1 MDVLINRLE
10 AASSQCAACGL
21 CLPHCPIYRKS
32 ESEADSPRGKI
43 AMVRGYLEGHLP
55 ASPSFLAHMDD
66 CLGCRACEKACP
78 SAVPFGRI
86 LDDMRA
92 VLAPQRHFPHWQRLF
107 YRMVATPEKRQ
118 RTHQLL
124 HFYQRSSLQT
134 LVRRSGVLKPLRL
147 DKLESQLPVI
157 DPLVSWQPVYP
168 ATGTVRGEVGLFLGC
183 MTQMADSHTLK
194 AAIFLL
200 NRLGFTVQVPA
211 GQTCCG
217 ALHQHAGLPADAA
230 HLAGQNARAFTD
242 PGLSAILY
250 TASGCGSWLTE
261 SQQSSEVQGGRP
273 PFRELTDFLQAAK
286 GWEGLAIKPLRARV
300 AVHEPCSL
308 RNVLRGEAPPY
319 SLLGRIPGLQI
330 VSLPGNDQCCGAGG
344 AYYLAHPE
352 MAGKLVADK
361 TKAMADCDVDYVVS
375 TNIGCAMHMGSAL
388 KQQGQAVTLLHPV
401 VLLAQQLGWRA
412 GD

>member
-32 ESEADSPRGKI
+32 ENEADSPRGKI
-43 AMVRGYLEGHLP
+43 AMVRGYLDGRLP
-55 ASPSFLAHMDD
+55 ASPSFLAHMDA

-92 VLAPQRHFPHWQRLF
+92 VLAPQRRFPHWQRLL
-107 YRMVATPEKRQ
+107 YRIVAAPEKRR

-124 HFYQRSSLQT
+124 HFYQKSGLQT
-134 LVRRSGVLKPLRL
+134 LVRRSGMLKPLRL
-147 DKLESQLPVI
+147 EKLESQLPVM
-157 DPLVSWQPVYP
+157 DPVPAWQPIYP
-168 ATGTVRGEVGLFLGC
+168 AMGTTRGEVGLFLGC
-183 MTQMADSHTLK
+183 MTQMADSQTLK
-194 AAIFLL
+194 AAVFLL
-200 NRLGFTVQVPA
+200 NRLGFTVHVPA

-217 ALHQHAGLPADAA
+217 ALHQHAGQPADAA
-230 HLAGQNARAFTD
+230 RLVGQNSQAFAL

-261 SQQSSEVQGGRP
+261 SQPSSEEDGP
-273 PFRELTDFLQAAK
+273 PLFRELTGFLQAAE
-286 GWEGLAIKPLRARV
+286 GWEDLVITPLRARV

-308 RNVLRGEAPPY
+308 RNVLRGEAAPY

-330 VSLPGNDQCCGAGG
+330 TSLPGNDQCCGAGG
-344 AYYLAHPE
+344 AYYLSHPE
-352 MAGKLVADK
+352 MAGKLVKDK
-361 TKAMADCDVDYVVS
+361 TKAMAECDVDYVVS
-375 TNIGCAMHMGSAL
+375 TNIGCAMHMASAL
-388 KQQGQAVTLLHPV
+388 KQQGQTVTLLHPV
-401 VLLAQQLGWRA
+401 VLLARQLGWHA
-412 GD
+412 AD